1 MEAVR
6 CGGDLRNLG
15 GAGPQE
21 ITFLC
26 PDGAVLF
33 RLTAEQRPE

>member
-1 MEAVR
+1 MEVVGCA
-6 CGGDLRNLG
+6 GDLRNLG
-15 GAGPQE
+15 GKSPYE

-33 RLTAEQRPE
+33 KITGEKVS